1 MVPSR
6 LIELGQQALAAAVT
20 NVATGAPLVR
30 CQLFASEFY
39 KALKRDVRTTPESAT
54 VERWKLAAAANLFRH
69 AITANISH
77 DVMLKE
83 LKRVIDLLKPDT
95 PRCDRLAQPRS
106 KPILRVIEGG
116 LSRAVQL

>member
-1 MVPSR
+1 MAHSR
-6 LIELGQQALAAAVT
+6 LIELGQQALAAAMT

-39 KALKRDVRTTPESAT
+39 RALKRELRTTPESAA
-54 VERWKLAAAANLFRH
+54 VERRKLAAAANLFRH

-95 PRCDRLAQPRS
+95 PRCDRRAQPRS

-116 LSRAVQL
+116 LSRAV

>member
-30 CQLFASEFY
+30 CQLLASEFY
-39 KALKRDVRTTPESAT
+39 RALKRELRTTSELGT
-54 VERWKLAAAANLFRH
+54 VERGKLAAAASLCCH
-69 AITANISH
+69 AVTANISH

-116 LSRAVQL
+116 LSRAV